1 MSRTSSQRSLFLAL
15 SLGALSLA
23 PSQAF
28 ALQPL
33 TVFLQ
38 GAKTAN
44 FDAREQAATVE
55 QRYWEASAA
64 LGRLLPSVSARGVLQ
79 YNQYESVA
87 KLPSASGTPVSI
99 VITPQFQKDAFF
111 QFDLPLIDV
120 ASYHRYEQ
128 AKHLERASDLQRA
141 AVDFQVVSTVTRSY
155 FVYVGASALT
165 KAAEKSL
172 RSAEDNLNFVKN
184 RAEFGAATE
193 LDVARANANVER
205 ARQDVA
211 DADLSRKLTARN
223 LETLTGIQPSPV
235 EATSFQSLDPESP
248 LSDWMSNTDTPADKV
263 QRELLAATASGRKAA
278 RAALLPTLSA
288 NAQERLTNAT
298 GFTGHGSIYT
308 LQAILSWR
316 FDWNTYAN
324 ARAQRV
330 AESVQDIRTE
340 KTRRASADAIY
351 EAYQRVETGIVKS
364 RSARAQAE
372 AANKAAEFAD
382 QRYRAGAATQL
393 DVTQAQ
399 RDAFLANVSMVQ
411 ADADLAYARVQLRA
425 VSGKPIH

>member
-1 MSRTSSQRSLFLAL
+1 
-15 SLGALSLA
+15 
-23 PSQAF
+23 
-28 ALQPL
+28 
-33 TVFLQ
+33 
-38 GAKTAN
+38 
-44 FDAREQAATVE
+44 
-55 QRYWEASAA
+55 
-64 LGRLLPSVSARGVLQ
+64 
-79 YNQYESVA
+79 
-87 KLPSASGTPVSI
+87 
-99 VITPQFQKDAFF
+99 
-111 QFDLPLIDV
+111 
-120 ASYHRYEQ
+120 
-128 AKHLERASDLQRA
+128 LQRA

-172 RSAEDNLNFVKN
+172 HSAEDNLNFVKN

-223 LETLTGIQPSPV
+223 LETLTGIQPNPV
-235 EATSFQSLDPESP
+235 SETSFQSLDPESP

-263 QRELLAATASGRKAA
+263 QRELLAASASGRKAA

-340 KTRRASADAIY
+340 KTRRTSADAIY

-425 VSGKPIH
+425 VSGKAIH

>member
-1 MSRTSSQRSLFLAL
+1 M
-15 SLGALSLA
+15 
-23 PSQAF
+23 PNQAF

-33 TVFLQ
+33 TTFLQ
-38 GAKTAN
+38 SAKTAN

-64 LGRLLPSVSARGVLQ
+64 LGRLLPAASARGVLQ
-79 YNQYESVA
+79 LNQYESVA
-87 KLPSASGTPVSI
+87 KLPSPSGTPVSI
-99 VITPQFQKDAFF
+99 VITPSFQKDAFF

-141 AVDFQVVSTVTRSY
+141 AVDFQVVSAVTRSY
-155 FVYVGASALT
+155 FVYLGASALV

-172 RSAEDNLNFVKN
+172 HSAEDNLNFVRN
-184 RAEFGAATE
+184 RAEFGTATE
-193 LDVARANANVER
+193 LDVARASANVER

-211 DADLSRKLTARN
+211 DANLSRQLTARN

-235 EATSFQSLDPESP
+235 EGVTFQNLEPERP
-248 LSDWMSNTDTPADKV
+248 LSEWMSNIDTPADKV
-263 QRELLAATASGRKAA
+263 QHELLAAATSGRKAA

-288 NAQERLTNAT
+288 NAQERFTNAT
-298 GFTGHGSIYT
+298 GFTGHGAIYT

-324 ARAQRV
+324 ARAQSV
-330 AESVQDIRTE
+330 AESVQGIRTE
-340 KTRRASADAIY
+340 KTRRTTADAIY
-351 EAYQRVETGIVKS
+351 EAYQRVEAGIVKS

-382 QRYRAGAATQL
+382 ERYRAGAATQL

-399 RDAFLANVSMVQ
+399 RDAFSANVGMVQ
-411 ADADLAYARVQLRA
+411 ADADLAYARVQLRS
-425 VSGKPIH
+425 VSGKPIDASLTSPSVISTQAVP